1 MVKNMKR
8 KIIKILLAVIVF
20 TFVSCN
26 NHDVN
31 DVNDTENKKAEWIK
45 SAFASLESGK
55 YSRIKAISWWNENWD
70 NEGKMVTLR
79 IDSSP
84 ESLDAYRKSVA
95 SPTFITSANFQN
107 EKLIAPPTG
116 IYHSAFPDFG
126 GTEDIVTA
134 GRINEFIDLAEKDIV
149 WAYFSNNWTNGIN
162 FPTDAVE
169 IISASGKIPFIRLM
183 PRTSFEEYVA
193 DTLYSMQK
201 IIDGDFDDE
210 LTQWAI
216 DAASAGIPLLAE
228 FGTEVNGSWFPWN
241 GLYNGAGE
249 TDGYGDNSIVDGPE
263 RFRHAYRHI
272 IDICRQNG
280 ATNIT
285 WFFHIDADSEPED
298 EWNDFENYY
307 PGDDYIDWI
316 GVSVYGPV
324 DEGDDY
330 REFSE
335 TLDKVYQRMTELTD
349 KPIAVL
355 EFGVTEIK

>member
-1 MVKNMKR
+1 MNNKLRV
-8 KIIKILLAVIVF
+8 LF
-20 TFVSCN
+20 TLIAITFISCN
-26 NHDVN
+26 NHNVN
-31 DVNDTENKKAEWIK
+31 NINDPGNKKAEWIK
-45 SAFASLESGK
+45 NAFASIESGN
-55 YSRIKAISWWNENWD
+55 YPRIKAISWWNENWD
-70 NEGKMVTLR
+70 DEGKMVELR

-84 ESLDAYRKSVA
+84 ESLDAYRQSVN
-95 SPTFITSANFQN
+95 SPTFITSAIFQN
-107 EKLIAPPTG
+107 GKLIAPTEG

-126 GTEDIVTA
+126 GTEDTVTA
-134 GRINEFIDLAEKDIV
+134 GRINEFIELAEKDLV
-149 WAYFSNNWTNGIN
+149 WAYFSNNWTNGIS

-169 IISASGKIPFIRLM
+169 TISSTGKIPFIRLM

-210 LTQWAI
+210 LTQWAK
-216 DAASAGIPLLAE
+216 DAANTGIPLLAE

-241 GLYNGAGE
+241 GLYNGAGQ
-249 TDGYGDNSIVDGPE
+249 TDGYRDNSIADGPE
-263 RFRHAYRHI
+263 RFRDAYRHI
-272 IDICRQNG
+272 IDICRENG

-285 WFFHIDADSEPED
+285 WFFHIDADSEPSD

-324 DEGDDY
+324 EEGDEY

-335 TLDKVYQRMTELTD
+335 PLDEVYQRMSELTD
-349 KPIAVL
+349 KPIAIL